1 MSIWI
6 SQHILFER
14 IAKVKIVRQS
24 VFFFLIRKGFINVC
38 VHSNSCNRSRN
49 FIFLMNTAKNP
60 SQGISFRF
68 QTLVFAWHF
77 RQSYRNLQWPC
88 LGKRPRNPSLRL
100 AETDNLF
107 PKWLDPK
114 KWILILYCKMC
125 WILFL
130 IFLPVRWH
138 LLKVSKRWHRAQV
151 NQSRI
156 DLEIMFHKCD

>member
-1 MSIWI
+1 MTLRSNFIITCKKWI
-6 SQHILFER
+6 RTAYFDEHMNFTTYSVWKDCKSQNN
-14 IAKVKIVRQS
+14 KTIV
-24 VFFFLIRKGFINVC
+24 VFFLIRKGFINVC

-49 FIFLMNTAKNP
+49 FIFLIKTAKNP
-60 SQGISFRF
+60 SQGISFHF

-114 KWILILYCKMC
+114 NWIPINFILYNV
-125 WILFL
+125 LNSF
-130 IFLPVRWH
+130 
-138 LLKVSKRWHRAQV
+138 
-151 NQSRI
+151 
-156 DLEIMFHKCD
+156 